1 MAQTNWATLA
11 TARAGGIGVEL
22 RQYNLPSPVELTVI
36 ETQPVVSMMLPPYP
50 VERFGR
56 YEELGSDYRG
66 LGNIVFTPAGAR
78 CQFRGDGGRH
88 LTITCM
94 FDREL
99 FDAVTRIDDGWS
111 RERLLATL
119 DVGGTAGGAL
129 DVMLRR
135 MADELRAPGFATET
149 LVEGLGLA
157 TLAELS
163 RFLRADAHGEAGRAG
178 RLSAAQLRRLDEYV
192 DAFPRAA
199 PTIGT
204 LAKLLGMS
212 PRRLTTLFRDT
223 TGLTIRAWV
232 EAKRMNQ
239 ARRLLTETDQPL
251 KVIAYDLGFAN
262 QGVFSTAFRRVA
274 GLAPSTYRE
283 RYQ

>member
-1 MAQTNWATLA
+1 MAQSNWTTLA
-11 TARAGGIGVEL
+11 ASRAGGIGVEL
-22 RQYNLPSPVELTVI
+22 RRYDLPSPAELTVI

-50 VERFGR
+50 VERLGR
-56 YEELGSDYRG
+56 YEGSGTDYRG
-66 LGNIVFTPAGAR
+66 LGNIVFTPAGTS
-78 CQFRGDGGRH
+78 CQFRGDGGHH
-88 LTITCM
+88 LTITCL
-94 FDREL
+94 FDRDL
-99 FDAVTRIDDGWS
+99 FDEVTGIADGWN

-129 DVMLRR
+129 DMMLRR
-135 MADELRAPGFATET
+135 IADELRAPGFATET

-157 TLAELS
+157 ALAELS
-163 RFLRADAHGEAGRAG
+163 RFLRAGGGEARQSG
-178 RLSAAQLRRLDEYV
+178 RLSAMQLRRLDEYV
-192 DAFPRAA
+192 DAFPRSA

-223 TGLTIRAWV
+223 TGLTVRAWV
-232 EAKRMNQ
+232 EAKRMDH

-251 KVIAYDLGFAN
+251 KMIAYDLGFAN